1 MAVDLDRWKDQ
12 LGALPK
18 SERLEL
24 LIFLMQTLEP
34 EEEGTAEAWLAEVSR
49 RADEVRNGR
58 AKGRPAEEVF
68 RTMRERYP

>member
-1 MAVDLDRWKDQ
+1 MEHWKDQ
-12 LGALPK
+12 LGGLPE

-24 LIFLMQTLEP
+24 VLFLLQTLEP
-34 EEEGTAEAWLAEVSR
+34 EDEGASAAWQAEVSR
-49 RADEVRNGR
+49 RADEVRSRR